1 MRKIEYKVILFNDNY
16 VEWVNN
22 YAPLLSKLGEQGF
35 ELKGLF
41 PVKNENNCR
50 FIFARLLDEEVRPED
65 QERKLEPSL

>member
-1 MRKIEYKVILFNDNY
+1 MRKIEYKVILFNDDY

-35 ELKGLF
+35 ELKGSF
-41 PVKNENNCR
+41 PTRNQNECR
-50 FIFARLLDEEVRPED
+50 IIFTRLLDEEVRPED